1 MRTAGRDDR
10 GGRLL
15 DRRVELAAIAAAVE
29 HATAGSGSVLYIEG
43 PAGIGKSALLG
54 VCAEIAEARGLTVLA
69 ARGDAL
75 VMESSFAAARELLWP
90 LVRRGGMDQLEGA
103 ARFAIPVF
111 ELERPLGNDRDRISS
126 VLHGLYWL
134 IADLAD
140 SEPLVLLV
148 DDAHWLD
155 AASARF
161 LEYLSRRC
169 DALAVLIVVAVR
181 RGESPAGSGLEAA
194 MRSVATEVLQ
204 PGALSEDA
212 SGELVRAVLGSRAD
226 AELCRSCHEATRGNP
241 FYLRQLA
248 DALAREGQRP
258 TLELARRVQA
268 LGVGTIGASVL
279 VRLARLEPECAQMAR
294 AVAILGPGTPLG
306 PVASLAGLDL
316 PRARA
321 AVDRLHGAHILT
333 LKQDL
338 SFVHP
343 IVGEAIAAQVPPAT
357 AAALHREA
365 ARLLAAAGAPSDRVA
380 AHLLS
385 ADAVGDALT
394 VEALRAAA
402 RDAVTRG
409 APEAAVSYLRRAL
422 AEPPERSLRL
432 AVLVD
437 LGRAEA
443 LLPMVQDFSAL
454 REAMDL
460 ADDPTDRASIGR
472 ELALALC
479 GVLRNV
485 EARALIEELLDQLEG
500 QIDSTVTDS
509 LALILIAIGSDDLEA
524 APRVHARAARYMD
537 SARRGEVTDPRML
550 AALAVE
556 ASLTSS
562 SAELATELALRA
574 LEDPRL
580 IGEWL
585 DSGYVTAT
593 VALSTAGALEQA
605 AGAIDR
611 GIAEAQRRGSAP
623 MLLQLAIFRAEAA
636 LFAGDLETAE
646 DYADRAA
653 ELGRALGSVEHAA
666 VHAPVI
672 HVERGRLEQAAAAVA
687 SVEPASTTVWGA
699 MLLAERGRVRI
710 AAGDFVRG
718 LDDITTASARMR
730 GAGLALSCFCDWM
743 PAAVEALVQ
752 LGRGEDAIDLARA
765 ELAQA
770 TAFGSARRL
779 GIALSVC
786 GWLDPSPTGL
796 EALREAV
803 DVLHGSPARLEH
815 ARALVRLGI
824 GLRRRGDAGGA
835 REALAAGLDR
845 ADRCGG
851 WALADEARAE
861 LVATGARPRRRRT
874 SGPAALTPAE
884 LRAARMAAAGLSN
897 REIAQALFV
906 STKTVEGHLSQAYA
920 KLGVRSREALA
931 GALDTAR

>member
-1 MRTAGRDDR
+1 M
-10 GGRLL
+10 
-15 DRRVELAAIAAAVE
+15 E
-29 HATAGSGSVLYIEG
+29 HAAAGSGSVVYVEG

-54 VCAEIAEARGLTVLA
+54 ACAEMAAARGLTVVA

-75 VMESSFAAARELLWP
+75 VMESSFAAVRELLWP
-90 LVRRGGMDQLEGA
+90 LVRRGGLNRLEGA
-103 ARFAIPVF
+103 ARFAMPVF
-111 ELERPLGNDRDRISS
+111 ELERPVGNDRDRISS

-181 RGESPAGSGLEAA
+181 RGESPAGSDLEAA
-194 MRSVATEVLQ
+194 MRSVATGVLQ

-212 SGELVRAVLGSRAD
+212 SGELVRSVLGSRAD

-241 FYLRQLA
+241 FYLRELA
-248 DALAREGQRP
+248 DALAREGLRP
-258 TLELARRVQA
+258 TIELARRVRA
-268 LGVGTIGASVL
+268 LGVETIGSSVL
-279 VRLARLEPECAQMAR
+279 VRLARLEPECAQLAR
-294 AVAILGPGTPLG
+294 ALAILGPGTPLS
-306 PVASLAGLDL
+306 PAASLAGLDL

-333 LKQDL
+333 VGQGL

-343 IVGEAIAAQVPPAT
+343 IVAEAIAAQVPPAS

-365 ARLLAAAGAPSDRVA
+365 ARLLAAGGAPSDRVA

-385 ADAVGDALT
+385 ADAVGDAGT
-394 VEALRAAA
+394 VDALRAAA
-402 RDAVTRG
+402 WEAIARG
-409 APEAAVSYLRRAL
+409 APEAAVRYLRRAL

-432 AVLVD
+432 AVLVE

-443 LLPMVQDFSAL
+443 LLPMAQDFSAL

-460 ADDPTDRASIGR
+460 ADGPSERASIGR
-472 ELALALC
+472 ELAVALC

-485 EARALIEELLDQLEG
+485 EARALIEDLLDQLEG
-500 QIDSTVTDS
+500 LVDSTVTDS
-509 LALILIAIGSDDLEA
+509 LMLILIAIGSDDLAA
-524 APRVHARAARYMD
+524 APRVHARAAPYMER
-537 SARRGEVTDPRML
+537 ARRGEVTDPRML

-556 ASLTSS
+556 ASLTSG
-562 SAELATELALRA
+562 SAEFATELALRA
-574 LEDPRL
+574 LADPRL

-585 DSGYVTAT
+585 DYGYVTAT
-593 VALSTAGALEQA
+593 VALSTAGALEPA
-605 AGAIDR
+605 AAAIDR
-611 GIAEAQRRGSAP
+611 GIVEAQRRGSAP
-623 MLLQLAIFRAEAA
+623 MLLQLAIFRAEVA

-646 DYADRAA
+646 DYADRAG
-653 ELGRALGSVEHAA
+653 ELGRALGSMEHAA
-666 VHAPVI
+666 VHMPVI
-672 HVERGRLEQAAAAVA
+672 HVERGRLDQAAAAVA
-687 SVEPASTTVWGA
+687 SIEPASSTVWGA

-710 AAGDFVRG
+710 AIGDFVRG
-718 LDDITTASARMR
+718 LDDISTASARMR
-730 GAGLALSCFCDWM
+730 NAGLALSCFCDWM
-743 PAAVEALVQ
+743 PTAVEALVQ
-752 LGRGEDAIDLARA
+752 LGRRGDAIELAQA
-765 ELAQA
+765 ELAQS

-786 GWLDPSPTGL
+786 GWLDPGPTGVRT
-796 EALREAV
+796 LREAV
-803 DVLHGSPARLEH
+803 DVLDGSPARLEQ
-815 ARALVRLGI
+815 ARALVRLGT
-824 GLRRRGDAGGA
+824 GLRQRGDAGGA
-835 REALAAGLDR
+835 REALAAGLDL

-851 WALADEARAE
+851 WALADNARAE
-861 LVATGARPRRRRT
+861 LIAVGARPRRRRT

-884 LRAARMAAAGLSN
+884 LRAARMAATGLGN
-897 REIAQALFV
+897 REIAQALFL

-920 KLGVRSREALA
+920 KLGVRSRAALA
-931 GALDTAR
+931 GALESSG